1 MNSVRVPLLRRALA
15 PLVLRRL
22 GAAGADSGAAAPS
35 LPLSG
40 MRILDVGCGG
50 GIFSLALARLGA
62 DVTGLDASEA
72 GVRAASARA
81 SLDPALSS
89 RARFVHSTIE
99 DFSLAVARAEGDGLY
114 DAVVASEVAEHVAD
128 ASQFLAAAA
137 SRVSPSGGVFFVTTI
152 NRTPAAF
159 AAAIGVAEY
168 VLRLAPPGTH
178 EFVKFLT
185 PEEVARAAQCAGLR
199 VELTRGLFYD
209 PLSAAW
215 SLCKSTQVNFALVAR
230 RGGAA

>member
-1 MNSVRVPLLRRALA
+1 
-15 PLVLRRL
+15 
-22 GAAGADSGAAAPS
+22 
-35 LPLSG
+35 

-99 DFSLAVARAEGDGLY
+99 DFSPAAASRVEGDGLY

-128 ASQFLAAAA
+128 APQFLAAAA
-137 SRVSPSGGVFFVTTI
+137 ARVSPRGGVLFVTTI

-178 EFVKFLT
+178 EYVKFLT
-185 PEEVARAAQCAGLR
+185 PEEVARAAQRAGLR

-215 SLCKSTQVNFALVAR
+215 SLCESTQVNFALVAR
-230 RGGAA
+230 RDGAA